1 MNVRFTIYCHTNKV
15 NGKRYVG
22 QTIDTMEER
31 WKEHVSAAKQHR
43 GAPLFGAAIRKYGS
57 DAFDHEV
64 LEVLITTQQ
73 EADVAETE
81 WVKRKESR
89 APGGYNLAAGGGGPG
104 YHHEDSKRLIG
115 ASSKRYLAKMTPEQ
129 RAAHFRKNIH
139 VYTPDRLARHL
150 VRIKSKESREQV
162 ASTMKDFWSQFTQ
175 EEKSARIRRQL
186 AGMSA
191 EKKSARVR
199 KAWANAT
206 PEARAERVSKAQE
219 AGRKVGPLRSE
230 KMRQFQLARQATLTP
245 EQRSETGRKAWETR
259 LARYGESGVKD
270 PAADRN
276 GSAKMTPE
284 ARSER
289 LRKGWA
295 NMTPEAR
302 AERVHR
308 INEGRRLARLKRV
321 AGSQTLDA
329 ELLPFVRHW
338 HLRGHS
344 VETIALTFNVST
356 GEIERAVA

>member
-1 MNVRFTIYCHTNKV
+1 VSTRFTFYCHTNKV

-22 QTIDTMEER
+22 QTTGTMESR
-31 WKEHVSAAKQHR
+31 WTEHVHAARQQR
-43 GAPLFGAAIRKYGS
+43 GSRLLGAAIRKYGP

-64 LEVLITTQQ
+64 LEVIVATQQ
-73 EADVAETE
+73 EADLVETG
-81 WVKRKESR
+81 WIGRKASR
-89 APGGYNLAAGGGGPG
+89 APSGYNLTAGGGSNGL
-104 YHHEDSKRLIG
+104 HHEDTKRLIG
-115 ASSKRYLAKMTPEQ
+115 ESSKRRLEEMTDEQ
-129 RAAHFRKNIH
+129 QIAFFQKNIH
-139 VYTPDRLARHL
+139 LWTPERLTRQLAR
-150 VRIKSKESREQV
+150 VQSKEVREKVSSAQ
-162 ASTMKDFWSQFTQ
+162 KDFWAQFSP
-175 EEKSARIRRQL
+175 EEKSARVRHQL

-245 EQRSETGRKAWETR
+245 EQRSETGQKAWATR

-302 AERVHR
+302 AERVHK
-308 INEGRRLARLKRV
+308 INEGRRLARLKKV
-321 AGSQTLDA
+321 AGSQLIDA

-344 VETIALTFNVST
+344 IESIASAFNVST
-356 GEIERAVA
+356 GEIDRAVA